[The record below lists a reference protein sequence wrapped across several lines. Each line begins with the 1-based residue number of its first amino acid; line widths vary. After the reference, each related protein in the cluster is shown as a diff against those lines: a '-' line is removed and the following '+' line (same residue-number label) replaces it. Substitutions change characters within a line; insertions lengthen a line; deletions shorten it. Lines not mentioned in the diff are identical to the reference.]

1 VRECFNNAATKCH
14 AGNEEGLLFVRSVAA
29 FHRFRIVSWAI
40 NAIPLHQL
48 PGYEVTQSV
57 LELQAMMA
65 EGRMQLD
72 TAFKEIDDH
81 QQFVQAVAYGEAFRC
96 LAARAR
102 PHLARINDQLK
113 RIGV

>member
-1 VRECFNNAATKCH
+1 M
-14 AGNEEGLLFVRSVAA
+14 
-29 FHRFRIVSWAI
+29 I
-40 NAIPLHQL
+40 
-48 PGYEVTQSV
+48 
-57 LELQAMMA
+57 A